1 MFASPA
7 YAQAAGAMPTGLA
20 SLMGSPI
27 VPLIAMLAI
36 FYMLMVRPQQRRV
49 KDHRAMLDAVKQGDE
64 VVTGGGLI
72 GRVTRV
78 KDDGELEV
86 EVAPT
91 VKLRVVRATLSE
103 VRTKKL
109 PAAANDAK
117 R

>member
-1 MFASPA
+1 
-7 YAQAAGAMPTGLA
+7 MPGGLA
-20 SLMGSPI
+20 AFAQF
-27 VPLIAMLAI
+27 VPLVAI
-36 FYMLMVRPQQRRV
+36 FVIFYFLMIRPQQRRT

-72 GRVTRV
+72 GRVTRI
-78 KDDGELEV
+78 KDDELEV

-91 VKLRVVRATLSE
+91 VKLRVVKGTLSE

-109 PAAANDAK
+109 PAAANDGK